1 MELGT
6 FFTIVTWGLALSGW
20 GKIIYDHMLAKPK
33 ISGRI
38 LAVEPGVLKLGGGE
52 HPPAWCFAIYAHFVN
67 SGKNAAHII
76 DVELSI
82 NFKCLGWKRITKVY
96 GAFGGLPIN
105 KVQDGRPVTLNIT
118 DETLLYKGATG
129 MQFGVLLH
137 GWVIF
142 AGNLDLEGRE
152 VLAYRLTCVDVFGGR
167 HVTTIDSVEEL
178 NPYILNELADVKFS
192 PAVI

>member
-1 MELGT
+1 
-6 FFTIVTWGLALSGW
+6 
-20 GKIIYDHMLAKPK
+20 
-33 ISGRI
+33 
-38 LAVEPGVLKLGGGE
+38 
-52 HPPAWCFAIYAHFVN
+52 
-67 SGKNAAHII
+67 
-76 DVELSI
+76 
-82 NFKCLGWKRITKVY
+82 
-96 GAFGGLPIN
+96 
-105 KVQDGRPVTLNIT
+105 
-118 DETLLYKGATG
+118 